1 MSRARLPR
9 RFPAFVLVAGL
20 ALAAVAATASAQ
32 PSAPDRDRRS
42 ASASTVIGGQRHLSE
57 CGRRTNDGDA
67 SDRALDACTRAL
79 EGDLGR
85 ADRITVLVNRGVVH
99 MRRREGEAALA
110 DFDAALEI
118 NPNLPEAHVNRGAAL
133 VMLRRPGPA
142 VAALTQ
148 ALSLGVAEPYKA
160 YYNRGAARE
169 ALGDLTGAL
178 EDYNTALDIHPEW
191 APAEAEVA
199 RFVRQRQQHLATA
212 LNEQGPDEGMS
223 SSE

>member
-1 MSRARLPR
+1 
-9 RFPAFVLVAGL
+9 
-20 ALAAVAATASAQ
+20 
-32 PSAPDRDRRS
+32 
-42 ASASTVIGGQRHLSE
+42 
-57 CGRRTNDGDA
+57 
-67 SDRALDACTRAL
+67 
-79 EGDLGR
+79 
-85 ADRITVLVNRGVVH
+85 
-99 MRRREGEAALA
+99 
-110 DFDAALEI
+110 
-118 NPNLPEAHVNRGAAL
+118 
-133 VMLRRPGPA
+133 MLRRPGPA